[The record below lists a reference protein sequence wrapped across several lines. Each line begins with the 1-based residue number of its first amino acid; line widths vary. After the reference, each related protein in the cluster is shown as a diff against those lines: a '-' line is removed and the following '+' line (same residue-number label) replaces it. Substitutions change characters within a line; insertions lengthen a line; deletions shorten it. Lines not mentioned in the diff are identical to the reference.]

1 MNGTDAVGFRER
13 LARAETLVGSFVN
26 LSSPIVTEIMGMA
39 GFDWLVLDL
48 EHGAGDEAGLLPQL
62 QALRGSGTASIV
74 RVEAIDLP
82 RFMHALDIGA
92 DGVLVPRL
100 RSVEDAQRCVD
111 YCRYSGSRGVAR
123 YNRSW
128 HWGGRS
134 RTLDEVDE
142 AVVCAVQIETRE
154 ALEAVD
160 GIAAVDGVD
169 VLFVGPVDLG
179 NALGIEGPPDTP
191 ELLAAA
197 SSVAAAAEAHGKT
210 AGVLVGNFDS
220 AAALSGRRFQVPRLQ
235 LGRRPARRCG
245 EPPRGRPGRAPNRR
259 RGERRR
265 SREEMKDGDVR
276 CRGVGRQ

>member
-1 MNGTDAVGFRER
+1 VSTSAVGFRER
-13 LARAETLVGSFVN
+13 LANGETVVGSFVN
-26 LSSPIVTEIMGMA
+26 LGSPIVTEIMGLA

-62 QALRGSGTASIV
+62 QALKGSDTASIV

-82 RFMHALDIGA
+82 RLMHALDIGA

-100 RSVEDAQRCVD
+100 RSVEDARRCVE

-134 RTLDEVDE
+134 RTLAEVDE
-142 AVVCAVQIETRE
+142 AVVCAVQIETSE

-179 NALGIEGPPDTP
+179 HALGIEGPPDSP

-197 SSVAAAAEAHGKT
+197 ASVAAAAEAHGKT
-210 AGVLVGNFDS
+210 AGVLVGNPAQLQAYRVAGFRFLGCNSDGGLLV
-220 AAALSGRRFQVPRLQ
+220 AAASRLAADLAAPRTAVAAD
-235 LGRRPARRCG
+235 GDAR
-245 EPPRGRPGRAPNRR
+245 
-259 RGERRR
+259 ERR
-265 SREEMKDGDVR
+265 
-276 CRGVGRQ
+276 

>member
-210 AGVLVGNFDS
+210 AGVLVGNLTQLQLYRDAGFRFLGCNSDGGLLV
-220 AAALSGRRFQVPRLQ
+220 AAASRLAADLAGLRTPVAAGGDAQ
-235 LGRRPARRCG
+235 
-245 EPPRGRPGRAPNRR
+245 
-259 RGERRR
+259 ERR
-265 SREEMKDGDVR
+265 
-276 CRGVGRQ
+276 